1 MVHGSQN
8 RGSWASWGPT
18 IIFSEKK
25 SPYLNNL
32 SLDHKYNCKELS
44 QENCFTLLCL
54 GRDLQLPWRQG
65 TELRSRVPC
74 SDLVKKHFQHGWNI
88 AGWPAHLGP
97 DQGEGYC
104 KTKAISGWQTTD
116 RLRFESSLTCT
127 SGQRT
132 IDFTKSHSSWTLIVR
147 NCGQNSL
154 KSARIFLPVSGISLV
169 YHIALIDLISN
180 GNLINA
186 WL

>member
-1 MVHGSQN
+1 MDD
-8 RGSWASWGPT
+8 T
-18 IIFSEKK
+18 
-25 SPYLNNL
+25 
-32 SLDHKYNCKELS
+32 
-44 QENCFTLLCL
+44 
-54 GRDLQLPWRQG
+54 
-65 TELRSRVPC
+65 
-74 SDLVKKHFQHGWNI
+74 
-88 AGWPAHLGP
+88 WPAHLGP

-116 RLRFESSLTCT
+116 RLRFQSSLTCT

-154 KSARIFLPVSGISLV
+154 KSARIFLLVSGISLV
-169 YHIALIDLISN
+169 YYIALIGLISN

-186 WL
+186 WLWLKFLYSWICFHMVVLATLTAEFGCANQSSFKEDSSHSDSKHHIPGLLKVR